1 MHNLDVLLFTYLQKT
16 HQVKD
21 YTPKYTKKKKKKNP
35 QNSTVRKQMTQLKK
49 SAKGFLQIHHQ
60 RRYTDG

>member
-1 MHNLDVLLFTYLQKT
+1 MYNLDVLLFTYLQKT

-21 YTPKYTKKKKKKNP
+21 YTPKYTKKKKKT

-49 SAKGFLQIHHQ
+49 TAKGFLQIHHQ